1 MVDFSPL
8 YALIGLL
15 PLDCLQPRFMQQ
27 ALLGLLLLTPMA
39 AVLGVQ
45 VINFR
50 MAFFSDAIGHSAFAG
65 VALGLILSVNPRLSM
80 PLFGVLVGL
89 AVMAVRRKSNLS
101 ADTAIGIVF
110 SAVVA
115 FGLAVVSR
123 AGGVARDMQQFL
135 YGDIL
140 TISEGEIAFLALLFP
155 AILLFQAVGY
165 NRLLAIALN
174 PVMARVHGVRVAL
187 WQYVFAGLLE
197 IDDLGFKYYF
207 QFTLN
212 NYEPERLEPGLPPLE
227 QRLETFCRLS
237 EQLGRERVIWRW
249 DPLLLAAALPT
260 EALLERLDAVGRR
273 LSPLTDKLVIS
284 FLDIYEKI
292 RGRLAAHAA
301 APRAPLETETS
312 ALARGLARCNAAW
325 PHPLRLGTCA
335 EAADLSAWG
344 IAHNACADPAL
355 ISRLCPEDADVQR
368 LCGLDPA
375 QARLLPAAPRKAAK
389 DPSRRKHCQCLPAK
403 DIGAYSTCPHAC
415 VYCYANQSQNVV
427 RARLRARKPGTE
439 SLI

>member
-1 MVDFSPL
+1 MGRTARTSADLTTPNAMSPWPVVRIAAAQRPRQAVAPL
-8 YALIGLL
+8 VVSASRATDIPAFHVRWLLERLRAGYCLWRNPFNAGQEQYVSFARCKCLIFWSKNPL
-15 PLDCLQPRFMQQ
+15 PLLQ
-27 ALLGLLLLTPMA
+27 
-39 AVLGVQ
+39 
-45 VINFR
+45 
-50 MAFFSDAIGHSAFAG
+50 
-65 VALGLILSVNPRLSM
+65 RL
-80 PLFGVLVGL
+80 P
-89 AVMAVRRKSNLS
+89 
-101 ADTAIGIVF
+101 
-110 SAVVA
+110 
-115 FGLAVVSR
+115 
-123 AGGVARDMQQFL
+123 
-135 YGDIL
+135 
-140 TISEGEIAFLALLFP
+140 
-155 AILLFQAVGY
+155 
-165 NRLLAIALN
+165 
-174 PVMARVHGVRVAL
+174 
-187 WQYVFAGLLE
+187 E

-260 EALLERLDAVGRR
+260 EALLERLDSVGRR

-292 RGRLAAHAA
+292 RGHLAAHAA
-301 APRAPLETETS
+301 APRAPLEAETS
-312 ALARGLARCNAAW
+312 ALALGLARCNAAW

-355 ISRLCPEDADVQR
+355 ISRLCPEDADIQR

-427 RARLRARKPGTE
+427 RARLRARKPGAE
-439 SLI
+439 NLI

>member
-1 MVDFSPL
+1 MDRTARTPAGLTIPNAMSPWPVVRIAAAQGPRQAVAPL
-8 YALIGLL
+8 VVSASRATDIPAFHVRWLLERLRAGYCLWRNPFNAGQEQYVSFARCKCLIFWSKNPLPLL
-15 PLDCLQPRFMQQ
+15 P
-27 ALLGLLLLTPMA
+27 
-39 AVLGVQ
+39 
-45 VINFR
+45 
-50 MAFFSDAIGHSAFAG
+50 
-65 VALGLILSVNPRLSM
+65 RL
-80 PLFGVLVGL
+80 P
-89 AVMAVRRKSNLS
+89 
-101 ADTAIGIVF
+101 
-110 SAVVA
+110 
-115 FGLAVVSR
+115 
-123 AGGVARDMQQFL
+123 
-135 YGDIL
+135 
-140 TISEGEIAFLALLFP
+140 
-155 AILLFQAVGY
+155 
-165 NRLLAIALN
+165 
-174 PVMARVHGVRVAL
+174 
-187 WQYVFAGLLE
+187 E

-403 DIGAYSTCPHAC
+403 DIGAYST
-415 VYCYANQSQNVV
+415 
-427 RARLRARKPGTE
+427 
-439 SLI
+439 